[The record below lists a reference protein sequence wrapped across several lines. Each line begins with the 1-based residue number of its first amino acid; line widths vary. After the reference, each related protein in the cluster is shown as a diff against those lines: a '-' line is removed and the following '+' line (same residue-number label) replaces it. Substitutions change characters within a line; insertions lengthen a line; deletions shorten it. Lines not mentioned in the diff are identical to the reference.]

1 MPESFEKELVLV
13 LGGARS
19 GKSSW
24 ALRYA
29 EEHYDSYLFIATA
42 KVLDDEMADRIRLHK
57 ISRGPKWKLIEET
70 IKIVEA
76 LETKCAGV
84 EAVLIDCLT
93 IWLSNVLYKVSE
105 EQILSYQDR
114 LLNTLSRKGQNIII
128 VANEVGTGIV
138 PEYPLGREFRDLAGV
153 LNQKIAKLA
162 DKVVFMIA
170 GLPMCLKGDVI
181 TQETGARIQETE
193 LLTSDF
199 KAPTAKEE
207 LEVTPEMS
215 PEQIWSI
222 LSQINEEGLFIKGFN
237 SLDDTKR
244 RELAEYVLT
253 RCNIFSGKGS
263 IFSERYNS
271 ESGLLE

>member
-1 MPESFEKELVLV
+1 MPESFEKELVFV

-29 EEHYDSYLFIATA
+29 EEHYDSYLFLATA
-42 KVLDDEMADRIRLHK
+42 EVLDDEMADRIRLHK
-57 ISRGPKWKLIEET
+57 ISRGPKWKLIEEP

-76 LETKCAGV
+76 IETKCAGV
-84 EAVLIDCLT
+84 EAILIDCLT
-93 IWLSNVLYKVSE
+93 VWLSNVLHKVSD

-114 LLNTLSRKGQNIII
+114 LLNMLSCKGQNIII

-138 PEYPLGREFRDLAGV
+138 PEYPLGREFRDLAGA

-170 GLPMCLKGDVI
+170 GLPMCLKKRDLNNLKKEIGK
-181 TQETGARIQETE
+181 E
-193 LLTSDF
+193 
-199 KAPTAKEE
+199 EE
-207 LEVTPEMS
+207 LEFTPEMS

-222 LSQINEEGLFIKGFN
+222 LSQVDEEGLFIKGFN

-244 RELAEYVLT
+244 RDVAEYILT

>member
-1 MPESFEKELVLV
+1 MTESFEKELVFV

-29 EEHYDSYLFIATA
+29 EEHYDSYLFLATA
-42 KVLDDEMADRIRLHK
+42 EVLDDEMADRIRLHK
-57 ISRGPKWKLIEET
+57 ISRGPKWKLIEEP

-84 EAVLIDCLT
+84 EAILIDCLT
-93 IWLSNVLYKVSE
+93 VWLGNVLHKVSE

-114 LLNTLSRKGQNIII
+114 LLNTLSCKGQNVII

-138 PEYPLGREFRDLAGV
+138 PEHPLGREFRDLAGV

-170 GLPMCLKGDVI
+170 GLPMCLKGDLNNLKKKI
-181 TQETGARIQETE
+181 R
-193 LLTSDF
+193 
-199 KAPTAKEE
+199 KEKK
-207 LEVTPEMS
+207 LKFTPEMS
-215 PEQIWSI
+215 SEQIWSI
-222 LSQINEEGLFIKGFN
+222 LSQIDEEGLFIKGFN
-237 SLDDTKR
+237 GLDDTRR
-244 RELAEYVLT
+244 RELAEYILT

>member
-1 MPESFEKELVLV
+1 MAESFEKELVLV

-29 EEHYDSYLFIATA
+29 EEHYDSYLFLATA
-42 KVLDDEMADRIRLHK
+42 EVLDDEMADRIRLHK
-57 ISRGPKWKLIEET
+57 ISRGPKWKLIEEP

-93 IWLSNVLYKVSE
+93 IWLSNVLYKVND

-114 LLNTLSRKGQNIII
+114 LLNTLSCKGQNIII

-170 GLPMCLKGDVI
+170 GLPMCLKGDVT

-193 LLTSDF
+193 LLTPDF
-199 KAPTAKEE
+199 KALTAKEE
-207 LEVTPEMS
+207 TEFTPEMS

-222 LSQINEEGLFIKGFN
+222 LSQIDEEDLFIKGFN

>member
-1 MPESFEKELVLV
+1 MAESFEKELVLV

-24 ALRYA
+24 ALSYV
-29 EEHYDSYLFIATA
+29 EEHYDSYLFLATA
-42 KVLDDEMADRIRLHK
+42 EVLDDEMADRIRLHK
-57 ISRGPKWKLIEET
+57 ISRGPKWKLIEEPV
-70 IKIVEA
+70 KIVEA

-93 IWLSNVLYKVSE
+93 IWLGNVLYKVSE

-114 LLNTLSRKGQNIII
+114 LLNTLSRKRQNVII

-138 PEYPLGREFRDLAGV
+138 PENPLGREFRDLAGV

-162 DKVVFMIA
+162 DKVVFLIA
-170 GLPMCLKGDVI
+170 GLPMCLKGGDVS
-181 TQETGARIQETE
+181 TQDTE
-193 LLTSDF
+193 LLASDF

-207 LEVTPEMS
+207 LEFTPEMS
-215 PEQIWSI
+215 SEQIWSI
-222 LSQINEEGLFIKGFN
+222 LSQIDGEDLFIKGFN
-237 SLDDTKR
+237 SLDDSMR

-271 ESGLLE
+271 ESGFLE

>member
-1 MPESFEKELVLV
+1 MAESFEKELALV

-29 EEHYDSYLFIATA
+29 EEHYDSYLFLATA
-42 KVLDDEMADRIRLHK
+42 EVLDDEMADRIRRHK
-57 ISRGPKWKLIEET
+57 ISRGPKWKLIEEP

-93 IWLSNVLYKVSE
+93 IWLSNVLYKVND

-114 LLNTLSRKGQNIII
+114 LLNTLSCKGQNIII

-162 DKVVFMIA
+162 DKVIFMIA
-170 GLPMCLKGDVI
+170 GLPMCLKGD
-181 TQETGARIQETE
+181 
-193 LLTSDF
+193 LNNL
-199 KAPTAKEE
+199 KKEIRKEGE
-207 LEVTPEMS
+207 LEFTPEMS

-222 LSQINEEGLFIKGFN
+222 LSQIDEEDLFIKGFN
-237 SLDDTKR
+237 SLDDIKR
-244 RELAEYVLT
+244 RELAEYVLS